1 MSTYRVVVLPVSVM
15 KSALQFV
22 SGMMVIYVIYCI
34 IQVTYLNHV
43 LPQCLLL
50 TAFQYARLLDAFC
63 IGDAFVVR

>member
-1 MSTYRVVVLPVSVM
+1 
-15 KSALQFV
+15 
-22 SGMMVIYVIYCI
+22 MMVIYVIYCI